1 MKHLFTRRRP
11 VLCRLLCLACLLCGG
26 PVCAAD
32 AQAGTYTDDE
42 GRTMLR
48 TELGEFER
56 YIDSTMKA
64 AHEILRSR
72 SVTGGDLKKLDEW
85 QATQRTQYSQALR
98 QQDPLAALTDA
109 WAVSK
114 SLTGYLTLAATPDQL
129 PETCREVALDMLKR
143 REDRLLHIASRYLPE
158 ESIAALS
165 SGIDAFTEGQ
175 SASHSGGQWL
185 DPRQWTAPLF
195 SVWAK
200 SQATAGSVLQVP
212 LMPGRALKGVSES
225 GKALA
230 GIRESTADAVQVA
243 SQLPESIRTE
253 FQIAL
258 ADLMGQRAEIMEIL
272 GTVDSVSTNLRAATE
287 SSRLTAAEIRGL
299 VDLSRATEKPEG
311 AEPFDIRVYGAAAE
325 SIERGAA
332 EIRALILDL
341 RGIAGDE
348 AFSGRLGLL
357 GAEADASAQQAAVR
371 AREVIDHLALRLI
384 QVAAAGFILAC
395 VHTIFRVRLARGT
408 GAPRAESATKSTE
421 SIP

>member
-1 MKHLFTRRRP
+1 
-11 VLCRLLCLACLLCGG
+11 
-26 PVCAAD
+26 
-32 AQAGTYTDDE
+32 
-42 GRTMLR
+42 MLR

-56 YIDSTMKA
+56 YIESTMKA
-64 AHEILRSR
+64 AHDILRSR
-72 SVTGGDLKKLDEW
+72 SVTDDDLKKLDEW
-85 QATQRTQYSQALR
+85 QAAQRTQYSQALR

-114 SLTGYLTLAATPDQL
+114 SLTGYLTQAAAPDKL
-129 PETCREVALDMLKR
+129 PEPCREVALDMLQR

-165 SGIDAFTEGQ
+165 SGIDAYTAGQ
-175 SASHSGGQWL
+175 SASRSSGQWL

-225 GKALA
+225 GKALS

-243 SQLPESIRTE
+243 SRLPESIRTE

-258 ADLMGQRAEIMEIL
+258 ADLMDQRAEIMEIL
-272 GTVDSVSTNLRAATE
+272 GTVDSVSTNLRAAAE

-299 VDLSRATEKPEG
+299 VDLSRASEKPEG
-311 AEPFDIRVYGAAAE
+311 AEPFDIRVYGTAAQ
-325 SIERGAA
+325 SIQLGAA

-357 GAEADASAQQAAVR
+357 GAQADASAERTAVR
-371 AREVIDHLALRLI
+371 AREVIDHLARRLI
-384 QVAAAGFILAC
+384 QVAGAAFILAC
-395 VHTIFRVRLARGT
+395 VHTLFRMYAARGRSV
-408 GAPRAESATKSTE
+408 PRADSETKPTE
-421 SIP
+421 KTP